1 MFPHHTTSGDGIRGT
16 GGGIRGEE
24 PVDISVASGPGL
36 ASGQASGQGLGQGL
50 LDIMHYDSDATED
63 YLAAMYGKLR
73 VLCMLQVG

>member
-1 MFPHHTTSGDGIRGT
+1 MFPHPTTNGGGLH
-16 GGGIRGEE
+16 GGVLGGIRGG
-24 PVDISVASGPGL
+24 VLDDISDTSAP
-36 ASGQASGQGLGQGL
+36 GQGQGPGQGL